1 MHVVVVGCGRV
12 GSTVARELAGQGND
26 VVVID
31 REAASFAR
39 LGDDFVGRT
48 MVGVGFDRDTLV
60 AAGTTPDSAVMAV
73 TSGDN
78 SNILI
83 ARVARE
89 ELGVQRVVARIYDPR
104 RAIIYERLGIPT
116 VASVTWSA
124 ARAIRHVMPHQQ
136 PVEWLDPT
144 ARFALVEC
152 KVPASA
158 AGRRVDSV
166 ESSQRRVVLLTR
178 LGEATLP
185 APTQLLQE
193 GDLLHL
199 LVVGE
204 LTATDPF
211 IATEGGNR

>member
-12 GSTVARELAGQGND
+12 GSTVARELSGQGND

-31 REAASFAR
+31 RSAASFAR

-48 MVGVGFDRDTLV
+48 MVGVGFDRDTLL
-60 AAGTTPDSAVMAV
+60 AAGATPDSAVMAV

-89 ELGVQRVVARIYDPR
+89 DLGVQRVVARIYDPR

-124 ARAIRHVMPHQQ
+124 ARAIRHVIPEHQ
-136 PVEWLDPT
+136 PMEWLDPT
-144 ARFALVEC
+144 ARFALVES
-152 KVPASA
+152 KVPAAA
-158 AGRRVDSV
+158 AGRRVDSI
-166 ESSQRRVVLLTR
+166 EGAQRRVVLLTR
-178 LGEATLP
+178 LGEAAVP
-185 APTQLLQE
+185 APSLLLQE

-199 LVVGE
+199 VVAGE
-204 LTATDPF
+204 VSAVDPF
-211 IATEGGNR
+211 VATEGGHR